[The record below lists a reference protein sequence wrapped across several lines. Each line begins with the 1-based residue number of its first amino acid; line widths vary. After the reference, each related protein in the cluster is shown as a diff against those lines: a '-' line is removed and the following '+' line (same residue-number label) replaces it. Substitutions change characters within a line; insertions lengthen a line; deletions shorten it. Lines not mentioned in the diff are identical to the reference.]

1 MTTRTQ
7 AQDQAADAID
17 PAEAAAKDDFF
28 EQVSRV
34 SEEMIQAYGRDFA
47 MGVLLLAARYIAQ
60 TRPAESAPAPQII
73 TQP

>member
-1 MTTRTQ
+1 MTNQTHTQ
-7 AQDQAADAID
+7 DPAADAID

-60 TRPAESAPAPQII
+60 TRPAEAAPAPQII